1 MVEIVSPLEPVY
13 RRGAH
18 GNRDGGSRI
27 TLSETQPGSIVQ
39 LAAWPGQD
47 DAMRAV
53 IKTVTG
59 LDVVAAP
66 GAGAVDE
73 SSAAFAFAPGRW
85 LVVDQAE
92 GVGQTFRDKVSADL
106 GTVCDLSHGRT
117 AIAVEGEK
125 AERLLSKFYAL
136 DFFPGVFPVGGAKS
150 TTHHDVFTLIQ
161 RTGADRFELY
171 VYRSFARSFWHL
183 LCASAEEF
191 GYTVE

>member
-1 MVEIVSPLEPVY
+1 MVEIVSPLEPDY

-18 GNRDGGSRI
+18 GNRDGGSAL
-27 TLSETQPGSIVQ
+27 TLSETRPGSIVQ
-39 LAAWPGQD
+39 VSAWPGQN

-59 LDVVAAP
+59 LALDAAP

-73 SSAAFAFAPGRW
+73 SSSAFAFAPGRW
-85 LVVDQAE
+85 LVIDQIE
-92 GVGQTFRDKVSADL
+92 GVGETFREKVGAEL
-106 GTVCDLSHGRT
+106 GTVCDLSHGRI

-136 DFFPGVFPVGGAKS
+136 DFSLAAFPVATAKS
-150 TTHHDVFTLIQ
+150 TAHHDVFALIQ
-161 RTGADRFELY
+161 RTGADRFDLY

-183 LCASAEEF
+183 LCARAEEF

>member
-1 MVEIVSPLEPVY
+1 MVEIVSPLEPDY

-18 GNRDGGSRI
+18 GNRDGGSAV
-27 TLSETQPGSIVQ
+27 TLSETRPGSIVQ
-39 LAAWPGQD
+39 LSAWPGQD

-59 LDVVAAP
+59 LAVGAAP
-66 GAGAVDE
+66 GSGAVDE
-73 SSAAFAFAPGRW
+73 SSSTFAFAPGRW
-85 LVVDQAE
+85 LVIDQIE
-92 GVGQTFRDKVSADL
+92 GVGETFREKIGAEL

-136 DFFPGVFPVGGAKS
+136 DFSATAFPVASAKS
-150 TTHHDVFTLIQ
+150 TAHHDVFTLIQ